1 MYHHRLGLLKGYDPL
16 NTEQFLTSDTGGSVS
31 YLGDQGSLPD
41 PLVKCLNDADNTYF
55 CIFSSYILF
64 FLNSLCTTFKHL
76 KLFLSAYI
84 DSYPQS
90 PLQEAALGVFNKA
103 ALVRRCF
110 GADF

>member
-1 MYHHRLGLLKGYDPL
+1 M
-16 NTEQFLTSDTGGSVS
+16 S